1 MLASPFFFPLPPP
14 PPPPD
19 LPADARVLG
28 EDALELEP
36 VETTAVGTGGVEE
49 EALVTA
55 TAAVVVVEGEGEGKG
70 EGSGSGGCFVAVDDD
85 KDDADDTGT
94 AGLGAAEAEGGREVR
109 EGLVSVRE
117 EGGGVVDNRAAALT
131 EEVGFC
137 A

>member
-19 LPADARVLG
+19 LPADTRVLG
-28 EDALELEP
+28 VDALELDP

-55 TAAVVVVEGEGEGKG
+55 TAVVVVVVEGEGKG
-70 EGSGSGGCFVAVDDD
+70 EGSGPGSCFVAVDEDE
-85 KDDADDTGT
+85 DDADDTGT